1 MMCSYHSFAV
11 IYYSLCICLFFIRYI
26 FRQIF
31 SWNIE
36 KKHLNILIYNFY
48 VFCMSLFFYILG
60 KDWMLYGL
68 IILSSGYIIAM
79 ICCIVCVC
87 VKCVKFLKFRH
98 RQFRN
103 QREIERM
110 SEPIQLDIFS

>member
-1 MMCSYHSFAV
+1 
-11 IYYSLCICLFFIRYI
+11 
-26 FRQIF
+26 
-31 SWNIE
+31 
-36 KKHLNILIYNFY
+36 
-48 VFCMSLFFYILG
+48 MSLFFYILG

-68 IILSSGYIIAM
+68 IILSSEYIIAM

>member
-1 MMCSYHSFAV
+1 
-11 IYYSLCICLFFIRYI
+11 
-26 FRQIF
+26 
-31 SWNIE
+31 
-36 KKHLNILIYNFY
+36 
-48 VFCMSLFFYILG
+48 
-60 KDWMLYGL
+60 MLYGL

-87 VKCVKFLKFRH
+87 VKCVKFVKFRH